1 MPRKQTRKAAETK
14 PVACRICGVVLL
26 ALKNRGRPRE
36 YHISCKHM
44 NDAMI
49 RLEAT
54 IQTVRWSDDPH
65 YALLTR
71 RRLYNILNGLPIER
85 HAVRD
90 ERGRFV

>member
-1 MPRKQTRKAAETK
+1 MNISPAKPLRNDQT
-14 PVACRICGVVLL
+14 CRICGRQLD
-26 ALKNRGRPRE
+26 AGTGQGRPRE
-36 YHISCKHM
+36 YHISCKRM
-44 NDAMI
+44 NDVMI

-54 IQTVRWSDDPH
+54 IQMVRWSDDPH

-90 ERGRFV
+90 ERGRFA